1 MASSNEVDCNGLS
14 RDVWLVK
21 VVPKFLSNLWMERA
35 DESGIVGS
43 LRISQNSQKNEIR
56 FNLAESLAVSE
67 DSEKAKVPRDYKLI
81 MSKVDQS
88 LVVFSQGSSG
98 MYINYMLETL
108 TFIPNKLSLEGKV
121 VQRADC
127 RPVHSNAEYMLLKS
141 QSILS
146 ASKPTRQ
153 AKQLKTV
160 VTSSYKPVSDH
171 KMNIEYEKKKKEEG
185 KRARSDQEEVKA
197 KLFHAFGQH
206 QYYNLKDLV
215 QITNQPIVY
224 LKSILKEIAHYNTKN
239 PHKNMWELKPEY
251 RHYEKQSDDD

>member
-1 MASSNEVDCNGLS
+1 MASTSEVECSGLS

-21 VVPKFLSNLWMERA
+21 VPKFLSNLWMEKA
-35 DESGIVGS
+35 DETGIVGS
-43 LRISQNSQKNEIR
+43 LRISQNSQKNEIK
-56 FNLAESLAVSE
+56 FNLAESLAGGG
-67 DSEKAKVPRDYKLI
+67 DSDKAKVPRDYRLL

-88 LVVFSQGSSG
+88 LVVFSKGQAGNGDTTDTSESDK
-98 MYINYMLETL
+98 I
-108 TFIPNKLSLEGKV
+108 SLEGKV

-127 RPVHSNAEYMLLKS
+127 RPINSNAEYMLLKRE
-141 QSILS
+141 SILS
-146 ASKPTRQ
+146 ASKPARQ
-153 AKQLKTV
+153 AKQLKKI

-185 KRARSDQEEVKA
+185 KRARSDEEEVKA

-215 QITNQPIVY
+215 HITNQPIVY

-251 RHYEKQSDDD
+251 RHYEKHSDDDKQS